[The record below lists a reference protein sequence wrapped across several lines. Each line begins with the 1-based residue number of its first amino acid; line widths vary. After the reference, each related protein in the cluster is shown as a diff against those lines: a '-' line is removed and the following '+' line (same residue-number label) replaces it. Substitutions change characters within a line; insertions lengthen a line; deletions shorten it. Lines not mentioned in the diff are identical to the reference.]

1 MSSDIKNKIA
11 LRPSGPATRGELVEV
26 TVNYVEIA
34 KSFKYPTVYSYSFE
48 ATTQQR
54 KKAKREEAE
63 EVFYQLLKN
72 NEFGQNVFPV
82 YDGNMIY
89 SCNKLCGG
97 KDNKKFY
104 SINIPPKDDAGR
116 AKSFSAMLK
125 SSNKC
130 ETYQMSDYVK
140 VGTNQRWGDDIQN
153 NLRVLNTFINS
164 DVRSQYLTHGRK
176 QIFPKPNP
184 QNRLYLP
191 DGIELM
197 IGFYQSVRPGW
208 DKLLINIDIC
218 ATTFYPSGP
227 LIELIPKILAT
238 KKSKDDLRR
247 GLSKDEIKNLERFIK
262 GISFTTTYRSSNNS
276 KPKKKASYITEK
288 SAQQLK
294 FRLNDQIISVS
305 EYYRNSGTP
314 LEFSMLPCIVVKST
328 KRGQNDAYFPLEI
341 CSIISGQKFKVDDL
355 NKAQRQDMIKKTAI
369 KPADRFQRINNGLT
383 NVYKHS
389 ENNAM
394 KSIGMVVGKELMKTI
409 SRVLDPPK
417 LTATPNNIEIIP
429 ESGSWSVPKFIAPA
443 GLHSWSIVC
452 FDPELKKQHVEGA
465 IRTLMEVLVEKG
477 LKVNPPLKMIPGN
490 PQNCKEALTLAAQ
503 RGNPKLNPQLIVCI
517 LASKVNGMAGIYAD
531 IKRTCLVDLGINSQC
546 FQSKE
551 IGDRLWR
558 QICHNV
564 ALKING
570 KLGGTN
576 SRLIQKQLDFK
587 DSKRY
592 MIIGADVF
600 HPSKEDKRKGRPST
614 AAIVASMD
622 QYATKYVGRY
632 SMNKKLKNEVIEEI
646 DSIVIDFVKLFEEK
660 SKKFLPEAILFYRDG
675 VAEGQF
681 EIIMENEV
689 AKLIDALKDF
699 YKSRGLSPPKLTFV
713 IMQKRHHTRAK
724 PNDES
729 KADPKGNGNCKPGT
743 IIDKDIVVPQ
753 YFTFFLQSHSS
764 PLGTARPA
772 YYHVIYDETGF
783 SQDEMH
789 TLTYNLC
796 FSSVRCNLAL
806 SMVTPLHYAHNLAN
820 LAKNFV
826 TYKEFPVKAA
836 GRGGRQPQ
844 APAPADPEFVQEGK
858 VLYVH
863 DNIKNS
869 MYFA

>member
-11 LRPSGPATRGELVEV
+11 LRPIEPATRGERIEV
-26 TVNYVEIA
+26 TVNYIEIA
-34 KSFKYPTVYSYSFE
+34 KSFKYPDVHSYTFE
-48 ATTQQR
+48 VTTQQR
-54 KKAKREEAE
+54 KKAKREESE

-72 NEFGQNVFPV
+72 KEFGQNVFPV
-82 YDGNMIY
+82 FDGNMIY
-89 SCNKLCGG
+89 SSDELCDG
-97 KDNKKFY
+97 KSNKKFY
-104 SINIPPKDDAGR
+104 SINIPPKDGAGR
-116 AKSFSAMLK
+116 AKSFSAALK
-125 SSNKC
+125 YSSGCN
-130 ETYQMSDYVK
+130 TYQMAEYVK
-140 VGTNQRWGDDIQN
+140 VNTNQRWGDAIQN

-164 DVRSQYLTHGRK
+164 NVRSQYLTHGRK

-184 QNRLYLP
+184 QDRLFLP

-197 IGFYQSVRPGW
+197 LGFYQSIRPGW

-227 LIELIPKILAT
+227 LIDLIPKILAN
-238 KKSKDDLRR
+238 KKSKDELRR
-247 GLSKDEIKNLERFIK
+247 GLSRDEIKHLEFFIK
-262 GISFTTTYRSSNNS
+262 GISFTTTYHSANNS
-276 KPKKKASYITEK
+276 RPKKKASNISEK

-294 FRLNDQIISVS
+294 FDYNGRNISVS
-305 EYYRNSGTP
+305 EYFRECGTP
-314 LEFSMLPCIVVKST
+314 LEYSMLPCIVVKST
-328 KRGQNDAYFPLEI
+328 KRGQNDAFFPLEI

-355 NKAQRQDMIKKTAI
+355 NKPQRQDMIKQTAI
-369 KPADRFQRINNGLT
+369 KPPDRFQRIENGFT

-394 KSIGMVVGKELMKTI
+394 KSIGMLVEKELIKTE

-417 LTATPNNIEIIP
+417 LTSTLENKEIIP

-443 GLHSWSIVC
+443 TLHTWSVVC
-452 FDPELKKQHVEGA
+452 FDPNLKKLQVEAA

-477 LKVNPPLKMIPGN
+477 LKVNKPVKIIQGN
-490 PQNCKEALTLAAQ
+490 TQNCKDALTSAAQ
-503 RGNPKLNPQLIVCI
+503 RANPKLNPQLIVCI
-517 LASKVNGMAGIYAD
+517 L
-531 IKRTCLVDLGINSQC
+531 CL
-546 FQSKE
+546 QSKE
-551 IGDRLWR
+551 IGERRWR
-558 QICHNV
+558 QVCHNI

-576 SRLIQKQLDFK
+576 SRLIPKQLDFK

-592 MIIGADVF
+592 MVIGADVF
-600 HPSKEDKRKGRPST
+600 HPSREDKRKGRPST
-614 AAIVASMD
+614 AAIVASID
-622 QYATKYVGRY
+622 PPATKYIGRY

-646 DSIVIDFVKLFEEK
+646 DSIVLDFVELFEK
-660 SKKFLPEAILFYRDG
+660 VSKKSPPEAILFYRDG

-681 EIIMENEV
+681 ESIMENEV
-689 AKLIDALKDF
+689 TKLLDALKPF
-699 YKSRGLSPPKLTFV
+699 YETRKLPPPKLTFV

-743 IIDKDIVVPQ
+743 VIDKDIVVPQ

-772 YYHVIYDETGF
+772 YYHVIYDEIGF
-783 SQDEMH
+783 SQDEMQ

-796 FSSVRCNLAL
+796 FSSVRCNLSL

-820 LAKNFV
+820 LAKNLV
-826 TYKEFPVKAA
+826 TYKEFPVKPP
-836 GRGGRQPQ
+836 GRGGRQTQ
-844 APAPADPEFVQEGK
+844 APAPADPENVQDGK
-858 VLYVH
+858 VYPAH
-863 DNIKNS
+863 DNIKNT